1 MRHSFRVVLGLC
13 LALSA
18 GGCSDYL
25 SGPNV
30 TTNPNAPATLTA
42 PGPLYVGIQAAM
54 PAQREGQ
61 TARDAVMYTQQV
73 AGIDRQHRGYDQYN
87 TTGGDMDAYFGAVYS
102 TGSGTN
108 VLTGG
113 GGLLDIRKAEQFA
126 RVAKDT
132 LFLGILKVYEAL
144 EIGYAADIW
153 GDIPYRQ
160 AADSTILQPAF
171 DPQLQIYTDLQSQ
184 LDSAITFLAASGPS
198 NVGPLAGGTELVYK
212 GATDPINL
220 IYTEVAHS
228 LKARYY
234 MHTAAKNGAGDYTK
248 ALAEVSLGISTPAHD
263 FLWYHDATTF
273 GNNFWFQFEVINR
286 TGDIGPGAAVIEIL
300 KRRIKAGV
308 EDSSRL
314 KFYFTD
320 DGAGDYHGYR
330 PGAATVTTSGGI
342 YDGSGPYSSFG
353 SVIDLSDGSFRQP
366 ELTYAETQLIGAEA
380 ALQTGNAALAQADL
394 DNARKQRQYGMLDGV
409 PVTFPDLPSVPAT
422 LQNILEEKYVTL
434 YLNPEVWNDYKR
446 TCLPSLA
453 PAPAPGSSTP
463 GSAAPGYIPGRLPYG
478 QTEVNA
484 NPNVPK
490 VSSAGVTIT
499 ATSINPNQPASC
511 QALNYATSVPLAN

>member
-160 AADSTILQPAF
+160 AADSTIL
-171 DPQLQIYTDLQSQ
+171 
-184 LDSAITFLAASGPS
+184 
-198 NVGPLAGGTELVYK
+198 
-212 GATDPINL
+212 
-220 IYTEVAHS
+220 
-228 LKARYY
+228 
-234 MHTAAKNGAGDYTK
+234 
-248 ALAEVSLGISTPAHD
+248 
-263 FLWYHDATTF
+263 
-273 GNNFWFQFEVINR
+273 
-286 TGDIGPGAAVIEIL
+286 
-300 KRRIKAGV
+300 
-308 EDSSRL
+308 
-314 KFYFTD
+314 
-320 DGAGDYHGYR
+320 
-330 PGAATVTTSGGI
+330 
-342 YDGSGPYSSFG
+342 
-353 SVIDLSDGSFRQP
+353 
-366 ELTYAETQLIGAEA
+366 
-380 ALQTGNAALAQADL
+380 
-394 DNARKQRQYGMLDGV
+394 
-409 PVTFPDLPSVPAT
+409 
-422 LQNILEEKYVTL
+422 
-434 YLNPEVWNDYKR
+434 
-446 TCLPSLA
+446 
-453 PAPAPGSSTP
+453 
-463 GSAAPGYIPGRLPYG
+463 
-478 QTEVNA
+478 
-484 NPNVPK
+484 
-490 VSSAGVTIT
+490 
-499 ATSINPNQPASC
+499 
-511 QALNYATSVPLAN
+511 